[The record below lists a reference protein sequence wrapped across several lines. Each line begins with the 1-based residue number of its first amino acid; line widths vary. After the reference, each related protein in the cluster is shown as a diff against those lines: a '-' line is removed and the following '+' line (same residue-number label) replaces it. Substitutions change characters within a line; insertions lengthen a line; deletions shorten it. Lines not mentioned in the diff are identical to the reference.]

1 MSTITLPGLIDVHV
15 HLRDMGQNHK
25 EDFFT
30 GTSAALAGGFTTV
43 IDMPNKLE
51 PITTLERLDKERAEA
66 YAKTVSDIGFH
77 FGSLGDNL
85 DEFAKVQDKVMGLK
99 LYLNLTTGGFIINGE
114 VMKKIYEAW
123 SNVSTKPVLLHSE
136 DDTVSMV
143 ADVIRKTGQRSH
155 FCHVSSELELSQIIK
170 AKEEGLPVTCGVC
183 AHHLFLTEDDVKHLG
198 PYGLMKPP
206 LKTKKDVEFM
216 WKNMHYIDVIESDH
230 APHTKEEKESDNPP
244 FGVPGLE
251 TTLPLLLMAEKEGRL
266 TQDDIIQLCYT
277 NPAKIFNLATDNS
290 TKIEV
295 NMDEYELKNEG
306 LKTKCGWTP
315 FAGMNVRGKV
325 ERVFIRGEKVFED
338 GNVLVQAGRGK
349 VL

>member
-277 NPAKIFNLATDNS
+277 NPAKIFNLKTDDS